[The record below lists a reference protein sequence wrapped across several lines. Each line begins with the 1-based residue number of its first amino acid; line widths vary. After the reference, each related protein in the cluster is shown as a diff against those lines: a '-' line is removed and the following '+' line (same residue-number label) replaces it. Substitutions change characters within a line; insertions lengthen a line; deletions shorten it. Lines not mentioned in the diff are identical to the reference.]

1 MTQRNDYAIL
11 KDTSVKEGYLDGA
24 TNTGD
29 DQTPKAVT
37 ALQWTDDKQE
47 KNGCDGCVLA
57 RLHVDR
63 QLILNAPQDAKKDF
77 MQFPEMDASLLN
89 VK

>member
-1 MTQRNDYAIL
+1 MLRLFNGLT
-11 KDTSVKEGYLDGA
+11 
-24 TNTGD
+24 
-29 DQTPKAVT
+29 T
-37 ALQWTDDKQE
+37 ADKQE
-47 KNGCDGCVLA
+47 KNGYDGCLLA

-89 VK
+89 VKQV